1 MGGLP
6 IHLHIKPKPPLGLLK
21 GKGCEVRGTA
31 CGVSLSSGTFLLT
44 VSVFFKEE
52 GGRKQWWMEGLD
64 TEAAQDLWL
73 T

>member
-1 MGGLP
+1 
-6 IHLHIKPKPPLGLLK
+6 
-21 GKGCEVRGTA
+21 
-31 CGVSLSSGTFLLT
+31 VSLSSGTFLLT